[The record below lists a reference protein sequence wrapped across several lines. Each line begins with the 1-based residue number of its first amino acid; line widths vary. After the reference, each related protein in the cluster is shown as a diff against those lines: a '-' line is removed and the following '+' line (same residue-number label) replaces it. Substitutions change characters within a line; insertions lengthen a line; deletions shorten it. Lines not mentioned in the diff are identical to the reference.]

1 MDRTVKIS
9 VTAGDVEIDYEGSAA
24 GMGEMLALLRQ
35 DDSWSIMIDRLK
47 VAKNAATQ
55 TNKSASGPDGKL
67 SRGGDFAALIENCS
81 LKRKPEQVLGAIHYL
96 REIEGV
102 MDSPPRVINQL
113 FEDAGMEAPG
123 NLSLYLN
130 RLRERNFLII
140 PSGSEDKNRFAVLS
154 EEGRAHLDKRSE
166 N

>member
-24 GMGEMLALLRQ
+24 GMKEMLAMLRQ

-47 VAKNAATQ
+47 VAKNAAIQ
-55 TNKSASGPDGKL
+55 TSKSTSGAKGSP
-67 SRGGDFAALIENCS
+67 SRGTDFAALIENCS

-96 REIEGV
+96 REIESV

-154 EEGRAHLDKRSE
+154 EEGRAHLDKRSGD
-166 N
+166 

>member
-9 VTAGDVEIDYEGSAA
+9 VTAGDVDIDYEGSTSAIE
-24 GMGEMLALLRQ
+24 EMLTLLRQ

-47 VAKNAATQ
+47 VAKNSVLQ
-55 TNKSASGPDGKL
+55 TNNSTAKDTGVSK
-67 SRGGDFAALIENCS
+67 RGGDFTALIENCA

-102 MDSPPRVINQL
+102 MDSPPRIINQL

-130 RLRERNFLII
+130 RLRERNFLVI
-140 PSGSEDKNRFAVLS
+140 PEASEDKNRFAVLS
-154 EEGRAHLDKRSE
+154 EEGRAHLDKRSAK
-166 N
+166 